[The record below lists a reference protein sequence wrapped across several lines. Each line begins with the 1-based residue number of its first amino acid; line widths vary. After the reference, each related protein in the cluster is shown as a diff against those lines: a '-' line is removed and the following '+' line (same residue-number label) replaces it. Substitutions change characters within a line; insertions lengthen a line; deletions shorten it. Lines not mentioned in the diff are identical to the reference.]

1 MLKGC
6 VLTPRNQEERV
17 SDSIPRRGTTTMDKI
32 INDFTINIATANGTG
47 SQSANLILLQSLFDM
62 GVPVSGKNLFPSNIS
77 GLPTWYIVRLSDL
90 GYQAPGDRT
99 HIQIL
104 VNPATWDEDLAAA
117 EPGTVI
123 IWNSDTKKKTVERED
138 IISYPVP
145 MSSLARKINPKIAK
159 LVTNIVYVG
168 VLAELLDIDQAC
180 LESAVARQFK
190 GKESAIEL
198 NITALG
204 LGRDYCKENLTKT
217 DPYTTESR
225 EVDRPQFFIEGNEA
239 AALGAHYGG
248 VQLLAWYPITP
259 SSSMAEN
266 IIAYIPRLRSNDE
279 GEATC
284 AVIQAEDE
292 LAAAGMVLGAGWAGG
307 RGMTAT
313 SGPGI
318 SLMQEFIGLAYFAEV
333 PSVFWDVTRVGPST
347 GLPTRTQQSD
357 IAMLYEGS
365 HGDTQHI
372 VLIPGTVEECFEYGW
387 RAFDYSERFQTPVFG
402 MSDLDL
408 GMNRWACE
416 GFTYPDIPMDRGK
429 VVREREAFE
438 AFETFGRYLDV
449 DGDGIPYR
457 TLPGSGMAP
466 ILYRGTGHNPMGV
479 YSEKPEDY
487 FNLMARLKMKIDGAR
502 DELPA
507 PLLREEEECEV
518 GIVFLGSM
526 ENSIQEI
533 DDILEQTG
541 MKVSQCRIRA
551 LPLHSEVENF
561 IRRHETVIVLEI
573 NRDGQLYGILRREL
587 PNDLVTKVHSVAY
600 SDGMPPRARIY
611 AELIQKK
618 LKEVSQ

>member
-1 MLKGC
+1 
-6 VLTPRNQEERV
+6 
-17 SDSIPRRGTTTMDKI
+17 MDKI

-47 SQSANLILLQSLFDM
+47 SQSANLILLQSLFEM

-168 VLAELLDIDQAC
+168 VLAELLNIDQTC

-204 LGRDYCKENLTKT
+204 LGRDYFKENLTKT

-225 EVDRPQFFIEGNEA
+225 EVDHPQFFIEGNEA

-259 SSSMAEN
+259 SSSMAES

-313 SGPGI
+313 SGPGL

-387 RAFDYSERFQTPVFG
+387 RAFDYSERFQTTVFG

-416 GFTYPDIPMDRGK
+416 GFTYPDTPMDRGK

-502 DELPA
+502 DVLPA

-518 GIVFLGSM
+518 GIIFLGSM

-587 PNDLVTKVHSVAY
+587 PNDLVTKVYSVAY

-611 AELIQKK
+611 AELIHEK